1 MTPLRTLLV
10 ASLLLA
16 SSACA
21 VRVDRYEPAVLG
33 TQRVVQRDWESGVA
47 RTWQAGEVIASFKEG
62 RAQRRQSGWAVAPQ
76 PFTVS
81 SGDLVLRGAEGDR
94 FEVRG
99 TTEVNGREYLA
110 IDVPTLATTYSLL
123 LDGRGRISDRVLRGM
138 ELRTDRFTVAP
149 AGAALDLE
157 VIEEFDE
164 GAPFQHRE
172 LVFAGVQDGK
182 LVLELREYGPGGSGA
197 PTSMSRLDFPA
208 EPGTVE
214 AGGWTLRVDQVSGV
228 ALEGAISAD
237 TYVQG

>member
-33 TQRVVQRDWESGVA
+33 TQRVVQREWENGVA

-76 PFTVS
+76 AFTAS
-81 SGDLVLRGAEGDR
+81 SGDLVLRGKVGDR

-99 TTEVNGREYLA
+99 TTVVNGREYLVA
-110 IDVPTLATTYSLL
+110 DVRMLSKTYSLL

-138 ELRTDRFTVAP
+138 ELLTERFTVAP
-149 AGAALDLE
+149 VGSALDLE
-157 VIEEFDE
+157 VVEEFDE
-164 GAPFQHRE
+164 RAPFQHRE
-172 LVFAGVQDGK
+172 LAFKGVVGGK
-182 LVLELREYGPGGSGA
+182 LALELREYGPGGSGA
-197 PTSMSRLDFPA
+197 PTSMSRLEFPA

-214 AGGWTLRVDQVSGV
+214 AGGWTLRVDKVSGA
-228 ALEGAISAD
+228 ALDGAITAD